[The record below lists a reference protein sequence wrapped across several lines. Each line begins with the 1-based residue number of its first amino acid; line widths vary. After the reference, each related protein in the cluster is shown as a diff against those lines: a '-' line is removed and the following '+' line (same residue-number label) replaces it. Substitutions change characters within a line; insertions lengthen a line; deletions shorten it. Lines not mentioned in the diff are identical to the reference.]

1 MVSQKLN
8 FYEFFAGGGMVR
20 QALDGDWKC
29 SFANDFSD
37 EKARSYRD
45 NWGDVELV
53 VGDIAQLQIEDL
65 PGHADLAWASF
76 PCQDL
81 SVAGS
86 GAGLKGSRSGTFWA
100 FNQLLEALANDN
112 RLPKSVILEN
122 VNGFLTS
129 HQGNDFKRVLEA
141 LTKHGYRCGA
151 LVMDAVK
158 FVPHS
163 RPRVFLIAA
172 DATLD
177 IESHST
183 AGPPDEWTNS
193 ALKRAHAGLS
203 SAMKANWVWWSIPA
217 PKQRTTNLIDLIE
230 RSPNSVAWD
239 APAET
244 QRILG
249 MMAPIHAEKVEQAQ
263 RSKVRTVGT
272 LYKRTRKL
280 ADGTRQQRAEVR
292 FDGIAGC
299 LRTPGGGSSRQRVL
313 VIDGNSVRS
322 RLLSARETA
331 RLMGLPD
338 TYVLPEK
345 YNAAYHL
352 TGDGVAVPVVKHIA
366 RELLESLLR
375 SSRAESIAA

>member
-1 MVSQKLN
+1 MSHKLS

-20 QALDGDWKC
+20 QALADGWAC
-29 SFANDFSD
+29 LFANDFSE

-45 NWGDVELV
+45 NWGDEELV
-53 VGDIAQLQIEDL
+53 VGDIAHLEVQDL

-81 SVAGS
+81 SVAGT
-86 GAGLKGSRSGTFWA
+86 GAGLKGSRSGTFWV
-100 FNQLLEALANDN
+100 FNQLLQNLAKKN
-112 RLPKSVILEN
+112 RLPKAVVLEN

-129 HQGNDFKRVLEA
+129 HQGNDFKQVLEA

-172 DATLD
+172 DASLD
-177 IESHST
+177 VEAHSAT
-183 AGPPDEWTNS
+183 GPTTVWTNS
-193 ALKRAHAGLS
+193 ALERAYAGLN
-203 SAMKANWVWWSIPA
+203 ANLKENWVWWSIPA
-217 PKQRTTNLIDLIE
+217 PKQRTTELIDLIE

-239 APAET
+239 SPAET

-249 MMAPIHAEKVEQAQ
+249 MMAPIHAEKVELAK
-263 RSKVRTVGT
+263 RSGTPTVGT
-272 LYKRTRKL
+272 LYKRTRKS
-280 ADGTRQQRAEVR
+280 ADGTRKQRAEVR

-299 LRTPGGGSSRQRVL
+299 LRTPGGGSSRQRIL
-313 VIDGNSVRS
+313 IIEGDSVRS
-322 RLLSARETA
+322 RLLSTRETA

-338 TYVLPEK
+338 SYILPEK

-352 TGDGVAVPVVKHIA
+352 TGDGVVVPVVKHIA
-366 RELLESLLR
+366 HELLESLLR
-375 SSRAESIAA
+375 SSKPTSIAA

>member
-1 MVSQKLN
+1 
-8 FYEFFAGGGMVR
+8 MVR
-20 QALDGDWKC
+20 QALADGWAC
-29 SFANDFSD
+29 LFANDFSE

-45 NWGDVELV
+45 NWGDEELV
-53 VGDIAQLQIEDL
+53 VGDIAHLEVQDL

-81 SVAGS
+81 SVAGT
-86 GAGLKGSRSGTFWA
+86 GAGLKGSRSGTFWV
-100 FNQLLEALANDN
+100 FNQLLQNLAKKN
-112 RLPKSVILEN
+112 RLPKAVVLEN

-129 HQGNDFKRVLEA
+129 HQGNDFKQVLEA

-172 DATLD
+172 DASLD
-177 IESHST
+177 VEAHSAT
-183 AGPPDEWTNS
+183 GPTTVWTNS
-193 ALKRAHAGLS
+193 ALERAYAGLN
-203 SAMKANWVWWSIPA
+203 ANLKENWVWWSIPA
-217 PKQRTTNLIDLIE
+217 PKQRTTELIDLIE

-239 APAET
+239 SPAET

-249 MMAPIHAEKVEQAQ
+249 MMAPIHAEKVELAK
-263 RSKVRTVGT
+263 RSGTPTVGT
-272 LYKRTRKL
+272 LYKRTRKS
-280 ADGTRQQRAEVR
+280 ADGTRKQRAEVR

-299 LRTPGGGSSRQRVL
+299 LRTPGGGSSRQRIL
-313 VIDGNSVRS
+313 IIEGDSVRS
-322 RLLSARETA
+322 RLLSTRETA

-338 TYVLPEK
+338 SYILPEK

-352 TGDGVAVPVVKHIA
+352 TGDGVVVPVVKHIA
-366 RELLESLLR
+366 HELLESLLR
-375 SSRAESIAA
+375 SSKPTSIAA